1 MLVRDATPD
10 DVADIGRIYN
20 EGIADR
26 IATLEE
32 DPKDAEDMA
41 AWWAEHAGRYAVLVA
56 ETGPGVV
63 VGWASLNRYENAC
76 SMAGIADLS
85 VYVGRTARGTG
96 VGAALLT
103 ALERRAKTN
112 AFRKIILF
120 ALTKNE
126 RALGLYVKF
135 GYREIGVFREHGA
148 VDGKYED
155 VIAMEKLLQPA

>member
-1 MLVRDATPD
+1 VLVRDATPD

-56 ETGPGVV
+56 ETRPGAV

-85 VYVGRTARGTG
+85 VYVGRADRGTG
-96 VGAALLT
+96 VGVALLT

-112 AFRKIILF
+112 AFRKIVLF

-155 VIAMEKLLQPA
+155 VIAMEKLL